1 MKTEELFFI
10 VRIEVQTEYGH
21 IDETLQEMEKTSRFF
36 ITDTPKV
43 KVIHSEILTTKTRNL
58 TNKNHGA

>member
-1 MKTEELFFI
+1 MKTEEIFFI
-10 VRIEVQTEYGH
+10 VRIEVKTEHGH

-43 KVIHSEILTTKTRNL
+43 KVLTSEILATKTRNL
-58 TNKNHGA
+58 KNRDHGA